1 MYLEAPAGFS
11 SPRQPPALLPDLRA
25 DPHSPPLPLRKRDL
39 LPVDGISLCHSKTL
53 HLVSV

>member
-1 MYLEAPAGFS
+1 MYLEAPAGFF